1 MKKEKSEDP
10 DGGEWSRSLSDA
22 KERCGG
28 NNGVVKPRG
37 VKADVMYMTL
47 EK

>member
-1 MKKEKSEDP
+1 MKKEKLEDF
-10 DGGEWSRSLSDA
+10 DGGEWSRSLSDV

-28 NNGVVKPRG
+28 NNGVVKSRG
-37 VKADVMYMTL
+37 VKVDVMYMIL